1 MAVAWARWRPRLLY
15 GAFFLVAFLVG
26 LRQTFPAEAVKE
38 RLIVEAGQ
46 RGWKLDVGDVG
57 PAGLLGVGM
66 RDLTFK
72 TQEGVP
78 VPVEALDVTLSPW
91 GLLRGRRDIGFDARV
106 WDGRVRGRLGLA
118 GDGQEVDATLEQVD
132 LARALPLRAAAG
144 LDLEGLAS
152 GAVRLALPADAQG
165 KAEGAVEL
173 DVTGAGVA
181 GGKVPI
187 PGMAGALT
195 VPKLG
200 LGTLTAAL
208 TVTNG
213 KATVDTLTARGGDLE
228 LTGEGLY
235 FVVQPRLEHAPVYGT
250 LQLRFTPA
258 FTGRPDGRAFASLLD
273 AGAAQAKGPDGTFRF
288 QVFGTL
294 GHPQA
299 RMGAAAR

>member
-15 GAFFLVAFLVG
+15 GAFFLLAFLFG

-57 PAGLLGVGM
+57 PTGVLGVGM

-78 VPVEALDVTLSPW
+78 VPVERLDVTLSPW
-91 GLLRGRRDIGFDARV
+91 ALVRGRRAIGFDARL
-106 WDGRVRGRLGLA
+106 WDGRVRGRLDLD
-118 GDGQEVDATLEQVD
+118 GDGQAVDATLEQVD
-132 LARALPLRAAAG
+132 LARALPLRAASG

-152 GAVRLALPADAQG
+152 GAVRLTLPADVQG
-165 KAEGAVEL
+165 KAEGAAEL
-173 DVTGAGVA
+173 TVTGAGVT

-200 LGTLTAAL
+200 LGQLTAAV
-208 TVTNG
+208 TVANG
-213 KATVDTLTARGGDLE
+213 KGTVDALTTRGGDLE

-235 FVVQPRLEHAPVYGT
+235 FVVQPRLEHAPIYGT

-258 FTGRPDGRAFASLLD
+258 FTGRTDGRSFASLLE
-273 AGAAQAKGPDGTFRF
+273 AGAAQARGPDGAFRF
-288 QVFGTL
+288 QVFGSL
-294 GHPQA
+294 GHPQV
-299 RMGAAAR
+299 RMGAAR